1 MSWRRQISM
10 PALDFEIILANFPF
24 IASILLFSMGCLIIL
39 TQQNLIKKVIGINVM
54 ETSIF
59 LFFLS
64 LGNIIPGGP
73 PIVRPGME
81 EVIYVNPLPQALILT
96 GIVVSFSVT
105 AFALAIIVSL
115 YRFYG
120 TVYVDELMKMR

>member
-1 MSWRRQISM
+1 M

-81 EVIYVNPLPQALILT
+81 GVVYVNPLPQALILT

>member
-1 MSWRRQISM
+1 M
-10 PALDFEIILANFPF
+10 PALDFNLILANFPF
-24 IASILLFSMGCLIIL
+24 FASILLFSMGCLIIL
-39 TQQNLIKKVIGINVM
+39 AQQNLIKKVIGISVM
-54 ETSIF
+54 ETSIY

-64 LGNIIPGGP
+64 LGNVIPGGP

-81 EVIYVNPLPQALILT
+81 DVIYVNPLPQALILT
-96 GIVVSFSVT
+96 GLVVSFSVT

>member
-1 MSWRRQISM
+1 VIPI
-10 PALDFEIILANFPF
+10 PALDFQIIVANFPF
-24 IASILLFSMGCLIIL
+24 LASIFLFSMGCLIIL

-59 LFFLS
+59 LFFLAI
-64 LGNIIPGGP
+64 GNIIPGGP

-105 AFALAIIVSL
+105 AFALAITVSL